1 MSPNFFYPGGNSLET
16 DSRLPSLLARFGT
29 RKTAQT
35 TVDQSKHPPMFG
47 LKYSQLLSRSFNC
60 QFEPTKGDLQ
70 IHSPLSVYIENI
82 VLTTGLP
89 FAVTVASLI
98 ILQRMYTRLPPN
110 AYKHRAECTPHRLF
124 SGAYILAAKQY
135 VYMEHTIE
143 QTHLQP
149 LSDLPARSWTI
160 LSNAYWAQISSYDVA
175 EVQQLQKQILFVVG
189 RSVVVFP
196 IADAPAEAYVNGM
209 NSLPLCRNLPDS
221 KDDTLRNLSRM
232 TWDESYQYFV
242 EYKSLGGEGH
252 CTETVSSRPVPGWW
266 NRRALSRILSINNH
280 HRTRSKQEN
289 FSSRNF
295 SN

>member
-1 MSPNFFYPGGNSLET
+1 MSPNFLYPGGNSLET
-16 DSRLPSLLARFGT
+16 GSRSPGLVARFGT

-35 TVDQSKHPPMFG
+35 VADQSNHPPMFG
-47 LKYSQLLSRSFNC
+47 LKYSQLLSRSFDC

-70 IHSPLSVYIENI
+70 THSPLSAYIENI

-89 FAVTVASLI
+89 FSVTVASLI

-110 AYKHRAECTPHRLF
+110 AYKRRAECTPHRLF

-135 VYMEHTIE
+135 VYMGHALE

-189 RSVVVFP
+189 RGVVAFP
-196 IADAPAEAYVNGM
+196 IADAPTEAYIKAM
-209 NSLPLCRNLPDS
+209 NSLPLCRNLPVS

-232 TWDESYQYFV
+232 TCDESYQYFV
-242 EYKSLGGEGH
+242 DFMGVGDKAH
-252 CTETVSSRPVPGWW
+252 FTETVSPRFIP
-266 NRRALSRILSINNH
+266 R
-280 HRTRSKQEN
+280 
-289 FSSRNF
+289 
-295 SN
+295 